1 MQMIPDYDM
10 IEKIALKKYDSKG
23 MSDAYDLW
31 PKLSAESY
39 EKSIKFDINF
49 DDIDHIV
56 FVGMGGSG
64 AAGEILRGVLSKSNI
79 HTTVVKGYTLPRTV
93 DSNTLI
99 FTTSI
104 SGNSVEPLATLEQS
118 KNTRAQIVCF
128 SSGGKMQDY
137 CLKNKVNYHQIKQVN
152 SPRASLPIVLY
163 SMLSILGG
171 KFGIKTEDITESIS
185 LLEKTS
191 KKIDSKNIAPDN
203 PSLTL
208 GEWITKIPVIYYP
221 YGLYA
226 AALRFKNSL
235 QENSKRHAMIEDVI
249 EASHNNIVSWE
260 KPAPVQPVLVRGADD
275 YVKTK
280 ERWEILKQYFND
292 NNIEF
297 HEVMSVKGSILSKLI
312 NLIYV
317 LDYAT
322 IYNAAINKIDP
333 TPIKSIDFIKSKL

>member
-1 MQMIPDYDM
+1 
-10 IEKIALKKYDSKG
+10 
-23 MSDAYDLW
+23 
-31 PKLSAESY
+31 
-39 EKSIKFDINF
+39 
-49 DDIDHIV
+49 
-56 FVGMGGSG
+56 
-64 AAGEILRGVLSKSNI
+64 
-79 HTTVVKGYTLPRTV
+79 
-93 DSNTLI
+93 
-99 FTTSI
+99 
-104 SGNSVEPLATLEQS
+104 
-118 KNTRAQIVCF
+118 
-128 SSGGKMQDY
+128 
-137 CLKNKVNYHQIKQVN
+137 LKNKVNHHQIKQVN

-185 LLEKTS
+185 LLEMTS
-191 KKIDSKNIAPDN
+191 KKIDSNNISTDN
-203 PSLTL
+203 ASLTL

-260 KPAPVQPVLVRGADD
+260 KPAPVQPVLVHGADD

-280 ERWEILKQYFND
+280 ERWDILKQYFND

-297 HEVMSVKGSILSKLI
+297 HEVLSVKGSILSKLI